1 MQSAKFRTTKFLHPA
16 KNFILASL
24 ILSQSVN
31 EMYLISVQFLVKSL
45 IELSDRF
52 LFDAIL
58 SFFNSFA

>member
-1 MQSAKFRTTKFLHPA
+1 MQSARFNTVKFLHPA

-45 IELSDRF
+45 MELSDKF

-58 SFFNSFA
+58 SVFSSLA

>member
-1 MQSAKFRTTKFLHPA
+1 MQSAKFKIVKFLHPA

-31 EMYLISVQFLVKSL
+31 EMFLISVQFLVKSL
-45 IELSDRF
+45 IELSERF

-58 SFFNSFA
+58 SIFSSFA